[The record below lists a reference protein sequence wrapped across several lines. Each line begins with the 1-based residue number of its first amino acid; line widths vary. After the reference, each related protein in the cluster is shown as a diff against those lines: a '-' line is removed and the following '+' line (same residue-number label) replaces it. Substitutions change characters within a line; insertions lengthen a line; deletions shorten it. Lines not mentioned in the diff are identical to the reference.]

1 MANNLNKPWL
11 KLDCGFSDDL
21 YIIEIE
27 NQYGEVASL
36 YYLKILGLMR
46 LTKDLRLKKDATLI
60 ARAIHAKKKKV
71 VSQLIEDTHLFR
83 HDEEGYIYSE
93 RLRTDVKEQ
102 TELSEK
108 RTDAVNKRWNK
119 KDTTEPQEYN
129 ENTSNILINN
139 KVIANDIPNSIT
151 KEYQTDS
158 KVIANGMANEW
169 QNAVQKNTNTK
180 FK

>member
-108 RTDAVNKRWNK
+108 RTDAVNKR
-119 KDTTEPQEYN
+119 
-129 ENTSNILINN
+129 
-139 KVIANDIPNSIT
+139 
-151 KEYQTDS
+151 
-158 KVIANGMANEW
+158 
-169 QNAVQKNTNTK
+169 
-180 FK
+180 